1 MRAFSK
7 LLLSSCLAL
16 FVLGVAAHDAQA
28 QYIKSFLIKR
38 PGLYVGKLG
47 PGAAKTCKGNLLPA
61 VPNKAWNPQ
70 IDAITSVT
78 LTRSATNACG
88 TASVSTVGDS
98 FFVNWGSACAA
109 VGDFVILTFHST
121 TPVTSGGAVWQDQFG
136 TTVDIGVFTTL
147 AFPALDAR
155 GIALLTAG
163 LGILGL
169 WVLRRRRTLAHAI

>member
-1 MRAFSK
+1 MRVPAK

-16 FVLGVAAHDAQA
+16 LVLGVAVPDAHA

-47 PGAAKTCKGNLLPA
+47 PGAARTCKGNLLPA

-88 TASVSTVGDS
+88 TATVSTVGDS
-98 FFVNWGSACAA
+98 FFVNWGGECAA
-109 VGDFVILTFHST
+109 VGDFVILTFKST
-121 TPVTSGGAVWQDQFG
+121 TPITSGGAVWQDNFG
-136 TTVDIGVFTTL
+136 NTVDPGAFTTL

-155 GIALLTAG
+155 GIALLTAS
-163 LGILGL
+163 LGVLGL
-169 WVLRRRRTLAHAI
+169 WVIRRRRPVTDAI